1 MKGAVGVGEK
11 DDAERTG
18 RQRAKV
24 ARDPGV
30 VRLTRGQ
37 DDVRILLAV
46 SPESRVDVDS
56 EVLGLPS
63 EVARNLQ
70 LNGLFDDKTGSDNS
84 CAVKDT
90 CHSSSPGAPALIA
103 GHSTEASPFR
113 TPSSRGQLTS
123 HLTCV
128 SCPPKRQHDQG
139 FGLDGRPGRG
149 GGQGA
154 GCGRRWRSSSP
165 GMTGA
170 AGTTTSIPRC
180 SRSGPMEPSSGTA
193 AACRA

>member
-18 RQRAKV
+18 GQRAKV

-46 SPESRVDVDS
+46 SPESRVDVDG

-63 EVARNLQ
+63 EIARNLQ
-70 LNGLFDDKTGSDNS
+70 LNGLLDDKTGSDNT

-90 CHSSSPGAPALIA
+90 RHSSSPGAPAVIA

-113 TPSSRGQLTS
+113 TPASRGQLTS

-128 SCPPKRQHDQG
+128 SCPLKADRARDH
-139 FGLDGRPGRG
+139 R
-149 GGQGA
+149 GQGE
-154 GCGRRWRSSSP
+154 
-165 GMTGA
+165 
-170 AGTTTSIPRC
+170 PRA
-180 SRSGPMEPSSGTA
+180 RQLLWDLP
-193 AACRA
+193 